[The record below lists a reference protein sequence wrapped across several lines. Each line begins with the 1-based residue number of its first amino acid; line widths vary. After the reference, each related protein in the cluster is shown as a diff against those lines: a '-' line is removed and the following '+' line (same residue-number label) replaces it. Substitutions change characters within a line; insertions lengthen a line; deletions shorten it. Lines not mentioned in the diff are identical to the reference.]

1 MKYLKKQKYK
11 WVDLWFQKSF
21 MACMVLLMLFCMTK
35 TANAATDTIKP
46 TLSVKVSTTEYTSAV
61 TFTIKATDKSGIKEA
76 KYIDSYQKTSYFK
89 KNGIKLTLKKGS
101 ATLQVTENGT
111 YTFYAIDQAGN
122 TKIKRIT
129 IDQIDATAPLIELSD
144 TVMNQVATISVG
156 VVDLESGIRTV
167 SYLDG
172 NVLSDSDLWEKATD
186 ITGKSSFEVTKSGDY
201 TVKAVDEVG
210 NETVSVIHITMEL
223 KAVWISYLEF
233 SSTGYTKEAFT
244 TYVEEMFDNV
254 VDLNMNAVIVQVR
267 PFGDAMY
274 ASSYF
279 PWSKYIS
286 GTQGKDPG
294 FDPLEIMIEAAH
306 ERGLEF
312 HAWINPYRISTSNTD
327 IKTLADSNQAKKW
340 LTDQSTTNDRNV
352 LTFNGSLYYNPASS
366 QVRKLIVNGV
376 KEIVSNYN
384 VDGIHFDD
392 YFYPTLGKNYA
403 TLFDAEE
410 YDTYAKTQEAAGKTV
425 KSIADWRR
433 GNVNTLIK
441 SVYSAIKATDSTV
454 SFGVSPHGNIDNL
467 MSDEKYYVDIISW
480 LSKDGYVDYICPQI
494 YWTFDN
500 SICPFDD
507 TLDRWLALRTNKK
520 VSMYVG
526 IANYRAGS
534 TIEPQWKEDTILADM
549 VQYSRDTGLVDGFMF
564 FRYAFFSQKVCLPAV
579 DELLPV
585 LEER

>member
-1 MKYLKKQKYK
+1 
-11 WVDLWFQKSF
+11 
-21 MACMVLLMLFCMTK
+21 MLFGMTK
-35 TANAATDTIKP
+35 TANAATDTTKP
-46 TLSVKVSTTEYTSAV
+46 TLTVNVDTTEYTKAV
-61 TFTIKATDKSGIKEA
+61 TFTLKATDKSGIKEV
-76 KYIDSYQKTSYFK
+76 KYIDSYQKTTYFK
-89 KNGIKLTLKKGS
+89 KNGIKLTLSKGI
-101 ATLQVTENGT
+101 ATVQVTENGT
-111 YTFYAIDQAGN
+111 YTFYAIDKAGN

-129 IDQIDATAPLIELSD
+129 IDQIDSTAPVVELSD
-144 TVMNQVATISVG
+144 SVMNQVATISVG

-167 SYLDG
+167 SYLEG
-172 NVLSDSDLWEKATD
+172 NVTSNSKLWVKATD
-186 ITGKSSFEVTKSGDY
+186 ITGKASFEVTKSGDY

-233 SSTGYTKEAFT
+233 SSTGYTEEAFT
-244 TYVEEMFDNV
+244 TYVEKMFDNV
-254 VDLNMNAVIVQVR
+254 VNLHMNAVIVQVR

-312 HAWINPYRISTSNTD
+312 HAWINPYRISTSSTD
-327 IKTLADSNQAKKW
+327 VKTLADSNQARKW
-340 LTDQSTTNDRNV
+340 LTDKSTTNDRNV
-352 LTFNGSLYYNPASS
+352 LAFNGSLYYNPASS

-376 KEIVSNYN
+376 KEIVTNYD

-403 TLFDAEE
+403 TLFDAQE
-410 YDTYAKTQEAAGKTV
+410 YKTYVKAQQDAGKTV

-441 SVYSAIKATDSTV
+441 SVYSTIKAVDPTV
-454 SFGVSPHGNIDNL
+454 SFGVSPQGNIDNL
-467 MSDEKYYVDIISW
+467 MSDEKLYVDIKTW
-480 LSKDGYVDYICPQI
+480 LSKDGYIDYIAPQI
-494 YWTFDN
+494 YWTFEN

-579 DELLPV
+579 NELLPV
-585 LEER
+585 LDER

>member
-1 MKYLKKQKYK
+1 MKQKYK
-11 WVDLWFQKSF
+11 WVDQCFQKSL
-21 MACMVLLMLFCMTK
+21 MAFMVLLMLFGITK
-35 TANAATDTIKP
+35 TANAATDTTKP
-46 TLSVKVSTTEYTSAV
+46 TLTVKVDTTDYTNAV
-61 TFTIKATDKSGIKEA
+61 TFTVKATDKSGIKEV
-76 KYIDSYQKTSYFK
+76 KYIDSNQKTTYFK
-89 KNGIKLTLKKGS
+89 KNGIKLTLSKGI
-101 ATLQVTENGT
+101 ATVQVTENGT
-111 YTFYAIDQAGN
+111 YTFYAIDKAGN

-129 IDQIDATAPLIELSD
+129 IDQIDTVAPVIELSD
-144 TVMNQVATISVG
+144 SVMNQVATISVG

-167 SYLDG
+167 SYLEG
-172 NVLSDSDLWEKATD
+172 NVTNDSKLWKTATD

-233 SSTGYTKEAFT
+233 SSTGYTEEAFT

-286 GTQGKDPG
+286 GTQGKNPG

-306 ERGLEF
+306 ERSLEI
-312 HAWINPYRISTSNTD
+312 HAWINPYRISTSTD
-327 IKTLADSNQAKKW
+327 VKTLADSNPAKKW
-340 LTDQSTTNDRNV
+340 LTDKSTTNDRNV

-376 KEIVSNYN
+376 KEIVTNYD

-403 TLFDAEE
+403 TLFDAQE
-410 YDTYAKTQEAAGKTV
+410 YNTYVKTQQDAGKTV

-441 SVYSAIKATDSTV
+441 SVYSTIKSIDSTV
-454 SFGVSPHGNIDNL
+454 SFGVSPQGNIDNL
-467 MSDEKYYVDIISW
+467 MSDEKLYVDIKTW
-480 LSKDGYVDYICPQI
+480 LSKDGYIDYIAPQI
-494 YWTFDN
+494 YWTFEN

-534 TIEPQWKEDTILADM
+534 SIEPQWKEDTILADM

-579 DELLPV
+579 NELLPV
-585 LEER
+585 LDER